1 MHQVHPPI
9 SSTFHQKR
17 HLKFANTYALSAV
30 SPKKGILHKVVQRII
45 HFILGMDIFQ
55 FLLTSVERVIN
66 CNVQISSIL
75 AIRPASELSIDNLI
89 ALHISSGSQESGGGW
104 RKESYTY
111 DNRFLDVK
119 YNLLPMCIFRM
130 RPSTKSNRLMTRFE
144 SNIEP
149 CYERMNKIISC
160 GTELEVCDKGEIRDR
175 ARVQIEV
182 KDTIRISDDGAK
194 FNRINEG
201 FAHCDRGNRGEI
213 EAVD

>member
-1 MHQVHPPI
+1 MHHVHPPI
-9 SSTFHQKR
+9 SPTFLQKR
-17 HLKFANTYALSAV
+17 RSKFASTYALSAV
-30 SPKKGILHKVVQRII
+30 SLKKGILHKAVQRVI

-75 AIRPASELSIDNLI
+75 AIRPASKLSIDNLI
-89 ALHISSGSQESGGGW
+89 ALHISSRNQESEEGQ
-104 RKESYTY
+104 RKDSYTY

-119 YNLLPMCIFRM
+119 YNLLPMCILRM
-130 RPSTKSNRLMTRFE
+130 RPGTESNRLMTRFE

-149 CYERMNKIISC
+149 SYERMDKIISC
-160 GTELEVCDKGEIRDR
+160 GTELEVCDKGEIGDR
-175 ARVQIEV
+175 AGIQIEV

-194 FNRINEG
+194 LDSIDEG
-201 FAHCDRGNRGEI
+201 FAHCDRGNWGEI